1 MQGCGSCGSIPGRR
15 NGIDV
20 PPHALYERYEVRMI
34 QDDFIS
40 GAASGAQQALIEF
53 LLYPGAY
60 PERLSRPQGIS
71 LNEEGMQS

>member
-1 MQGCGSCGSIPGRR
+1 
-15 NGIDV
+15 
-20 PPHALYERYEVRMI
+20 MI